1 MVLAQQ
7 TALVTGASRGIGRA
21 IALALAGAGA
31 RVAVNYRTD
40 ASGAE
45 ATCAAVQ
52 GAGGE
57 AVAVRADVGVAEEVA
72 GMLETVRERFGDID
86 ILVNNAGNTRDGLLV
101 RMGEADWDDVVATHL
116 KGAYLLT
123 RAVVRPMLRRRSGRI
138 VNITSVAGIVGNP
151 GQTNYSAA
159 KAGLIGFT
167 RSLAREIGSRQVTVN
182 AVAPGLIATAMS
194 DAIPEEARAALA
206 GRVPLGRVGTAED
219 VAQAVLYLSSPAA
232 AYVTGQ
238 VLVVDGGLSA

>member
-31 RVAVNYRTD
+31 RVAVNYRAD
-40 ASGAE
+40 EAGAQE
-45 ATCAAVQ
+45 TCAVVRRE
-52 GAGGE
+52 GGE
-57 AVAVRADVGVAEEVA
+57 ALAVRADVGVAEEVA
-72 GMLETVRERFGDID
+72 GMLGMVREHFGDID

-101 RMGEADWDDVVATHL
+101 RMDEKDWDDVLATHL
-116 KGAYLLT
+116 KGAFLLS
-123 RAVVRPMLRRRSGRI
+123 RAVVRQMMRRRSGRI
-138 VNITSVAGIVGNP
+138 VNIASVAGLVGNP

-167 RSLAREIGSRQVTVN
+167 RSLAREIASRQVTVN

-194 DAIPEEARAALA
+194 DAIPEDARAALA
-206 GRVPLGRVGTAED
+206 QRVPLGRVGAPED
-219 VAQAVLYLSSPAA
+219 VAQAVLYLVSPAA

>member
-40 ASGAE
+40 EDGAE
-45 ATCAAVQ
+45 ATCAAIRE
-52 GAGGE
+52 AGGE
-57 AVAVRADVGVAEEVA
+57 ALPVRADVGVAEEVA
-72 GMLETVRERFGDID
+72 SMLREIRERFGDID

-101 RMGEADWDDVVATHL
+101 RMDEEDWDSVIQTHL
-116 KGAYLLT
+116 RGAYLLT
-123 RAVVRPMLRRRSGRI
+123 RAVLRPMLRRHAGRI
-138 VNITSVAGIVGNP
+138 VNITSVAGLVGNP

-182 AVAPGLIATAMS
+182 AVAPGLVATAMS
-194 DAIPEEARAALA
+194 DAIPEEARAAMA
-206 GRVPLGRVGTAED
+206 ERVPLGRVGSPED
-219 VAQAVLYLSSPAA
+219 IAQAVLYLVSPAA

>member
-206 GRVPLGRVGTAED
+206 DRVPLGRVGTAED
-219 VAQAVLYLSSPAA
+219 VAQAVLYLASPAA
-232 AYVTGQ
+232 AYVTGH

>member
-1 MVLAQQ
+1 MMLAQK

-21 IALALAGAGA
+21 IALSLAGAGA
-31 RVAVNYRTD
+31 RVAVNYRAD
-40 ASGAE
+40 EGGAE
-45 ATCAAVQ
+45 ETCAAVRQ
-52 GAGGE
+52 EGGE
-57 AVAVRADVGVAEEVA
+57 ALAVRADVGVAEEVA
-72 GMLETVRERFGDID
+72 DMLETVRERLGDID

-101 RMGEADWDDVVATHL
+101 RMSDEDWDRVVETHL
-116 KGAYLLT
+116 RGAFLLS

-151 GQTNYSAA
+151 GQANYSAA

-182 AVAPGLIATAMS
+182 AVAPGLVATAMS

-206 GRVPLGRVGTAED
+206 ERVPLGRMGTPED
-219 VAQAVLYLSSPAA
+219 VAAAVLYLVSPAA
-232 AYVTGQ
+232 AYVTGS

>member
-1 MVLAQQ
+1 MILAQK

-21 IALALAGAGA
+21 IALSLAGAGA
-31 RVAVNYRTD
+31 RVAVNYRAD
-40 ASGAE
+40 EAGAE
-45 ATCAAVQ
+45 ETCAAVRQ
-52 GAGGE
+52 EGGE
-57 AVAVRADVGVAEEVA
+57 ALAVKADVGVAEEVA
-72 GMLETVRERFGDID
+72 DMLETVRERLGDID

-101 RMGEADWDDVVATHL
+101 RMSDEDWDQVVETHL
-116 KGAYLLT
+116 RGAFLLS
-123 RAVVRPMLRRRSGRI
+123 RAVLRPMLRRRSGRI

-151 GQTNYSAA
+151 GQANYSAA

-182 AVAPGLIATAMS
+182 AVAPGLVATAMS

-206 GRVPLGRVGTAED
+206 ERVPLGRVGTPED
-219 VAQAVLYLSSPAA
+219 VAAAVLYLVSPAA
-232 AYVTGQ
+232 AYVTGS